1 VRRRAFTF
9 ALLVFVAVFA
19 ASAMA
24 FASRDSTS
32 SARADNLK
40 ARSAAP
46 ATAEALRVDRR
57 NSFRK
62 TGCRH
67 HGDAFVSLP

>member
-1 VRRRAFTF
+1 VRGWAFTI
-9 ALLVFVAVFA
+9 ALLVAVAVF

-24 FASRDSTS
+24 FAGRDSTAI
-32 SARADNLK
+32 ARADNVK

-46 ATAEALRVDRR
+46 ATAEALRIDRR
-57 NSFRK
+57 DSFRN

-67 HGDAFVSLP
+67 HSEAFASLP

>member
-1 VRRRAFTF
+1 VRGWAFTI
-9 ALLVFVAVFA
+9 ALLVAVAVFA

-24 FASRDSTS
+24 VAGRDSTAI
-32 SARADNLK
+32 ARADVK
-40 ARSAAP
+40 ARSAAS

-57 NSFRK
+57 DSFRN

-67 HGDAFVSLP
+67 HGEAFASLP